1 MTDRPLSHIPLIA
14 FGTLLCLGSLISVLY
29 LSDPYADGAMS
40 HVFFHLSLFLTITG
54 LTTGVGLIVRQ
65 KYGSGLYITN
75 LAIAFRQAV
84 FVAIFIT
91 GSLLLLSH
99 GILYWWVELT
109 LILFLVFFELFL
121 NL

>member
-14 FGTLLCLGSLISVLY
+14 VGTALCLGSLISVLY
-29 LSDPYADGAMS
+29 LSDPYADGLVA
-40 HVFFHLSLFLTITG
+40 HIFFHLSLFLTIAGIATA
-54 LTTGVGLIVRQ
+54 VGLILRQ
-65 KYGSGLYITN
+65 RYGKGLYISN
-75 LAIAFRQAV
+75 LGVAFRQAV
-84 FVAIFIT
+84 FLALFVV

-99 GILYWWVELT
+99 GLLFWWVELT